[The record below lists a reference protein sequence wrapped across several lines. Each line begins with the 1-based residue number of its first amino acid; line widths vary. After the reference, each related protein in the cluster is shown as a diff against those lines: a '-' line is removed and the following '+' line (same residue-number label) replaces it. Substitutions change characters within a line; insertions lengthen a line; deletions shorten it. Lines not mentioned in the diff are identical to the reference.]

1 MGNLW
6 PVSIASAYES
16 ATRGERVWADVAINR
31 HGALWMGRGDLSFD
45 IANLDDGTLGVLRL
59 RGPLDESNP
68 WSPQLFDR
76 SGIFSLELLL
86 RGDRAG
92 VTRLK
97 LERFL
102 GEEGAGHVGIPRVV
116 ADIFEDDALAV
127 VTPGYFVLQSVEAP
141 GTWVSVSLGA
151 GEPPPN
157 QPPS

>member
-6 PVSIASAYES
+6 SVSIASAYEA

-31 HGALWMGRGDLSFD
+31 RNTLWMGRGDLSFD
-45 IANLDDGTLGVLRL
+45 VANLDDGTLGVLRL

-68 WSPQLFDR
+68 WSPELFDR

-86 RGDRAG
+86 RGERAG

-102 GEEGAGHVGIPRVV
+102 GEEGAGGVGIPRVV
-116 ADIFEDDALAV
+116 ADIFDDEARVV
-127 VTPGYFVLQSVEAP
+127 VTPSYFVLQSVEEP
-141 GTWVSVSLGA
+141 GTWVSVSLT
-151 GEPPPN
+151 
-157 QPPS
+157 S